1 MGQVGRME
9 DTEITCRFVGRAL
22 IGNICLEWHNGDG
35 KGVELVQNCI
45 KWQYYHYHFW
55 FLVISLV
62 RTFFF
67 SVIYFIVVTYIAHE
81 VSFKLIDLLV
91 I

>member
-1 MGQVGRME
+1 MAQWNWERSG
-9 DTEITCRFVGRAL
+9 ISS
-22 IGNICLEWHNGDG
+22 
-35 KGVELVQNCI
+35 ELYQLAVLSLLVS
-45 KWQYYHYHFW
+45 Y
-55 FLVISLV
+55 VISLV

-81 VSFKLIDLLV
+81 VSFRLIDLLV